1 MSNSA
6 ANHIRDD
13 VRRRGIMRLCHFT
26 QSRKFAHI
34 LGTTRA
40 LIPTQELR
48 ERYPDLLD
56 VTDTERLDGHLGHV
70 CCSIQYPNGWYFEK
84 IRDKDPLFRDW
95 VILALNP
102 SLLWERET
110 LFSPRNAA
118 AQRGHLLKGGWEG
131 WTDVFQR
138 SVSGAQGRTRHRT
151 PQMLASCPTDDQAE
165 TLIPGPIPQSYITAV
180 IVPNRDKL
188 LLEQARLH
196 ALNLEMRVEWCIA
209 PALFSTSY
217 SGMIRQGR
225 LPPEEIIPPQ
235 QG

>member
-1 MSNSA
+1 MSISTN
-6 ANHIRDD
+6 NYIRDD
-13 VRRRGIMRLCHFT
+13 IRRRGITRLCHFT

-40 LIPTQELR
+40 LLPTQELR

-95 VILALNP
+95 VILTLDP

-118 AQRGHLLKGGWEG
+118 AQRGSLIKGGWEG
-131 WTDVFQR
+131 WLDVFQR
-138 SVSGAQGRTRHRT
+138 SVAGAQGRTRSRT

-165 TLIPGPIPQSYITAV
+165 ALIPGPIPQSYITAV
-180 IVPNRDKL
+180 IVPDREKL
-188 LLEQARLH
+188 LLEQARLR
-196 ALNLEMRVEWCIA
+196 ALDLEMTVEWRIA
-209 PALFSTSY
+209 PDLFSISY
-217 SGMIRQGR
+217 SRMIRQGR
-225 LPPEEIIPPQ
+225 FPPEEIILP
-235 QG
+235 